1 LFFSPGDAVFRTE
14 FYCLINIILRVL
26 LKLYYLNIA
35 SVIVTEHR
43 RAEFNTAK
51 AQRADANINIRF
63 PHGDNSQK
71 LIINY
76 GGISFEC
83 LFGLRIKLVGNIV
96 YLLLLLAFPAL
107 HADLSALP

>member
-1 LFFSPGDAVFRTE
+1 M
-14 FYCLINIILRVL
+14 

-35 SVIVTEHR
+35 RVIEAEHL
-43 RAEFNTAK
+43 RAEFNTAQ
-51 AQRADANINIRF
+51 AQRAGTNINIRF
-63 PHGDNSQK
+63 PHDVNSQK

-83 LFGLRIKLVGNIV
+83 LFGLRIKLVSNLV
-96 YLLLLLAFPAL
+96 YLILLLAFPAL